1 MSVDDKLQ
9 LVQDYI
15 DRFHEE
21 SRASAARQ
29 YIAED
34 GTVTVNGEEMTRS
47 EYIST
52 IEESDRFFLPTRTE
66 IDRVVAEGD
75 EIVILARSE
84 VEQVGPAYGIEP
96 SDEVDIEEYSAVF
109 HRIVDGKIVR
119 LDVVVDQATKF
130 QQLGLLSEDP
140 TKEQLKD
147 QYYQVLNRVLRH
159 DLRNRLNVIRL
170 VADSL
175 AEDNTD
181 DPVSAGVKIRRVVG
195 ELLQTTDKARSLER
209 MAINTPLEPTTFPV
223 DSLVEPVLE
232 TCNESLEYNCTAS
245 YPEDAPVIT
254 TDKKLCWNALSEL
267 LENAIVYNDADDPQV
282 TVDVRSVEETR
293 YECELRVED
302 NGPGISDDVLRPV
315 TENKVTKLLHGS
327 GIGLWI
333 VKWCV
338 TRLDGDLAFE
348 DRDSGGT
355 RVRLLLPN
363 LE

>member
-9 LVQDYI
+9 LVRNYI
-15 DRFHEE
+15 DHLHEE

-29 YIAED
+29 YISED
-34 GTVTVNGEEMTRS
+34 GTVSVNGAEMARS

-52 IEESDRFFLPTRTE
+52 IEESDRSFVPTRTE
-66 IDRVVAEGD
+66 IDRVVANGD
-75 EIVILARSE
+75 QIVILAMSE
-84 VEQVGPAYGIEP
+84 VEQVAPAYGIEP

-109 HRIVDGKIVR
+109 HRIVDDEIVR
-119 LDVVVDQATKF
+119 LDVVVDQVTRF

-140 TKEQLKD
+140 RKEQLKD

-170 VADSL
+170 VADTL
-175 AEDNTD
+175 AEDNTA
-181 DPVSAGVKIRRVVG
+181 DPEASGVKIRRIVD
-195 ELLQTTDKARSLER
+195 ELLQTTDKARSLEH
-209 MAINTPLEPTTFPV
+209 MAINTPLEPTTFSV
-223 DSLVEPVLE
+223 DSLVERVLE
-232 TCNESLEYNCTAS
+232 TCNESVEYTCTAS
-245 YPEDAPVIT
+245 YPEDPPDIT

-267 LENAIVYNDADDPQV
+267 LENAIVYNDADKPQV

-293 YECELRVED
+293 YECELRIED
-302 NGPGISDDVLRPV
+302 NGPGIPDDVLKSV

-348 DRDSGGT
+348 HRDSGGT
-355 RVRLLLPN
+355 RVRLLLPT

>member
-1 MSVDDKLQ
+1 MSVDEKLQ
-9 LVQDYI
+9 LVRNYI
-15 DRFHEE
+15 ERFHEE

-34 GTVTVNGEEMTRS
+34 GTVTVNGAEMTRS

-52 IEESDRFFLPTRTE
+52 IEESDRLFVPTRTE
-66 IDRVVAEGD
+66 IDRVVAKGD
-75 EIVILARSE
+75 EIVILAVSE
-84 VEQVGPAYGIEP
+84 LDQVAPAYGVEP
-96 SDEVDIEEYSAVF
+96 SDNEEIKEYSAVF
-109 HRIVDGKIVR
+109 HRIVDGEIVR
-119 LDVVVDQATKF
+119 LDVVVDQATRF

-175 AEDNTD
+175 AEENTD
-181 DPVSAGVKIRRVVG
+181 DPEGAGVKIRRIVD
-195 ELLQTTDKARSLER
+195 ELLQTTDKARSLEH

-223 DSLVEPVLE
+223 DSLVERVLE
-232 TCNESLEYNCTAS
+232 TCNESLEYACTAS
-245 YPEDAPVIT
+245 YPEDPPVIT
-254 TDKKLCWNALSEL
+254 TDKKLCWNVLSEL
-267 LENAIVYNDADDPQV
+267 LENAIVYNDADEPQI

-302 NGPGISDDVLRPV
+302 NGPGIPDDVLQPITENEV
-315 TENKVTKLLHGS
+315 TELLHGS

-333 VKWCV
+333 VRWCV

-348 DRDSGGT
+348 DWDSGGT
-355 RVRLLLPN
+355 RVRVLLPN

>member
-1 MSVDDKLQ
+1 MSADNKLQ
-9 LVQDYI
+9 LVKKYI
-15 DRFHEE
+15 DHLHEK
-21 SRASAARQ
+21 SRAAAARQ

-34 GTVTVNGEEMTRS
+34 GTVTINGTEMTRS

-52 IEESDRFFLPTRTE
+52 IEESDRFFVPRRTE

-75 EIVILARSE
+75 EIVIFAVSE
-84 VEQVGPAYGIEP
+84 LDQVAPAYGVEP
-96 SDEVDIEEYSAVF
+96 SDEREIEEYSAVF
-109 HRIVDGKIVR
+109 HRIVDGEIVR
-119 LDVVVDQATKF
+119 LGVVVDQATRF
-130 QQLGLLSEDP
+130 QELGLLSEDP

-175 AEDNTD
+175 AGDNTD
-181 DPVSAGVKIRRVVG
+181 DPEGAGVKIRRTVD
-195 ELLQTTDKARSLER
+195 ELLQTTDKARSLEH
-209 MAINTPLEPTTFPV
+209 MAINTPLEPTTFSV
-223 DSLVEPVLE
+223 DSLVERILE
-232 TCNESLEYNCTAS
+232 TCNESHEYTCTAS
-245 YPEDAPVIT
+245 YPEDPPGIT

-267 LENAIVYNDADDPQV
+267 LENAIVYNDADEPQV
-282 TVDVRSVEETR
+282 TVDVRSIEETR
-293 YECELRVED
+293 YECEFRVED
-302 NGPGISDDVLRPV
+302 NGPGIPDDVLRPI

-348 DRDSGGT
+348 DRESGGT